1 MTYILRDKDK
11 NIITYGET
19 SFFTHLEPGQDMEYI
34 DQPIA
39 EYARRLVLSHGG
51 LSCYAVQAQQGG
63 PDVVVD
69 VSTTLGV
76 SVIELD
82 INGTA
87 EVVEL
92 EETWISS
99 GKGKLLLSTAN
110 PGIFIIT
117 PADRKTFCAAGCGT
131 LVVEVVANA

>member
-1 MTYILRDKDK
+1 MTYILKDKDK
-11 NIITYGET
+11 NILSYSET
-19 SFFTHLEPGQDMEYI
+19 SFILDPASGESLEYI
-34 DQPIA
+34 DQHIA

-51 LSCYAVQAQQGG
+51 VSCFCLSVQAQQGG
-63 PDVVVD
+63 PDVQVD

-92 EETWISS
+92 EDA
-99 GKGKLLLSTAN
+99 KGKLLLSTAN

-117 PADRKTFCAAGCGT
+117 PADRKTFCAAGCGS